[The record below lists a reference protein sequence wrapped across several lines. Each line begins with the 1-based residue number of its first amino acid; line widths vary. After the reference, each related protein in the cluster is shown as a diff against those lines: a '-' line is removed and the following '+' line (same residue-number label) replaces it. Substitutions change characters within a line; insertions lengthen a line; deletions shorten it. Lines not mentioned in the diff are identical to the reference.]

1 MKTLIL
7 ILTLSY
13 SLFAIN
19 VEDASDILE
28 AQTSMQ
34 KAKQLALA
42 EKKEIIML
50 VVIKDG
56 CHWCEKLVK
65 ETLSSK
71 TIQNEL
77 YDTVTLIADLHSD
90 LAKKYKAEVT
100 PSVYFI
106 EAKSGKVL
114 YEQVGYE
121 KAGAFL
127 ISIISARDAL
137 E

>member
-7 ILTLSY
+7 LLTLSY
-13 SLFAIN
+13 SLVAIN
-19 VEDASDILE
+19 VEDASDMLE

-34 KAKQLALA
+34 KAKQLALT

-50 VVIKDG
+50 MVIKDG

-71 TIQNEL
+71 RVQDEL
-77 YDTVTLIADLHSD
+77 YDTVTLITDLHSE
-90 LAKKYKAEVT
+90 LAKKYKATVT

-106 EAKSGKVL
+106 ETKSGKVL

-127 ISIISARDAL
+127 INIFSARDAL

>member
-7 ILTLSY
+7 LLTFSY
-13 SLFAIN
+13 TLLAIN
-19 VEDASDILE
+19 VQDASHILK

-34 KAKQLALA
+34 KAKQFALS

-50 VVIKDG
+50 VVIKEG

-65 ETLSSK
+65 ETLRSK
-71 TIQNEL
+71 MVQDEL
-77 YDTVTLIADLHSD
+77 YDIVTLIADQHSD
-90 LAKKYKAEVT
+90 LAKKYKATLT
-100 PSVYFI
+100 PAVYFI
-106 EAKSGKVL
+106 ETASGKVL

-121 KAGAFL
+121 KPGSFL
-127 ISIISARDAL
+127 INIFSARDAL